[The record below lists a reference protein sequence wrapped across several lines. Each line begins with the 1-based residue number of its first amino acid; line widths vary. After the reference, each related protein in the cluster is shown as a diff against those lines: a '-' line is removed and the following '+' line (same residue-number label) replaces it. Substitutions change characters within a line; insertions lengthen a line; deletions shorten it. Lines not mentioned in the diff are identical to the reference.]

1 MIFFRNGM
9 EGFKIFIILQKVKDL
24 KIKGKV
30 FKVKEKK
37 YKKNLDLFVDERRK
51 FDSIKKFKK
60 FVYKS
65 VRNVFGFISKVFG
78 KIMKKQKFEDFEVI
92 QDVLRNWKLI
102 VFYFEL
108 SFDRMMM
115 SNGLEEREDSFDD
128 DEFFVL
134 EFSVSESYFS
144 YKVLESNGR
153 GDDERSD
160 DDDNEDDNKEY
171 DISIMKRVGVVYVNK
186 KG

>member
-1 MIFFRNGM
+1 M
-9 EGFKIFIILQKVKDL
+9 
-24 KIKGKV
+24 
-30 FKVKEKK
+30 
-37 YKKNLDLFVDERRK
+37 
-51 FDSIKKFKK
+51 
-60 FVYKS
+60 
-65 VRNVFGFISKVFG
+65 
-78 KIMKKQKFEDFEVI
+78 
-92 QDVLRNWKLI
+92 LRNWKLI

-160 DDDNEDDNKEY
+160 DDNEDDNKEY